1 MLGRIR
7 RTSRADVGMALG
19 LTGTSY
25 LVWILVTGVCRHLA
39 GLLGPTGLRLTF
51 LSGGFITLHRQAW
64 LVVDVLGLAW
74 LLVGLT
80 LILGAS
86 RQRWT
91 ISWAWLCAMGQS
103 ILAALLAVWS
113 AVAMA
118 AEIGRSAT
126 TAPASQVSWTSLSL
140 TVALALLLWVTVL
153 VWLLFENARLRRG
166 PSLRDG
172 LRTHVPG

>member
-19 LTGTSY
+19 LMGVSY
-25 LVWILVTGVCRHLA
+25 LVWGLVAGICRHMA
-39 GLLGPTGLRLTF
+39 GLLGPTGPGLTF
-51 LSGGFITLHRQAW
+51 LSGGFIALHRQGW
-64 LVVDVLGLAW
+64 PVIDVLGLAW
-74 LLVGLT
+74 MLVGLT

-86 RQRWT
+86 RQRWS
-91 ISWAWLCAMGQS
+91 ISWAWLCAMAQT

-113 AVAMA
+113 AVAIA
-118 AEIGRSAT
+118 AQIGRAPT
-126 TAPASQVSWTSLSL
+126 TAPASQVSWTSLSV
-140 TVALALLLWVTVL
+140 TFALALLLWVTVL